1 MTNEECFG
9 IWAPDGVVW
18 CQWAKPVTFTQLNRT
33 TVPDSTPLLWEA
45 PEVRSVPSPGRTAL
59 IVDAPGPNAVRL
71 GVALARI
78 GYRPVPLFNATTG
91 YAEVLDIDPIAHHL
105 LEGAS
110 LLRDLRLPADAPPAF
125 LLDSERMHP
134 RVLPY
139 PGKFDNRWV
148 TLPQDFPSAIF
159 LRAHGIGEVLLL
171 RHGGRGATPDQ
182 DLAHVLRR
190 WQEGGVRLTIGD
202 LATGG
207 EPQPFHVEQPSLF
220 RRAWYRAVALMGLRR
235 NDVGGFGG
243 AIPEESAGGGF
254 GGFG

>member
-1 MTNEECFG
+1 MTNEECFA

-18 CQWAKPVTFTQLNRT
+18 SQWAKPVTFTQLNRA
-33 TVPDSTPLLWEA
+33 STPDTAPPQWEA
-45 PEVRSVPSPGRTAL
+45 PEVRSVPSPGRTAV

-71 GVALARI
+71 GIALARI

-105 LEGAS
+105 LEGAP
-110 LLRDLRLPADAPPAF
+110 LLQDLRLPADAPPAF
-125 LLDSERMHP
+125 LLDAQRMNP
-134 RVLPY
+134 QVLPY
-139 PGKFDNRWV
+139 PGKFDNRWM
-148 TLPQDFPSAIF
+148 TLPQDFPSATM
-159 LRAHGIGEVLLL
+159 LRAHGVVEALLL
-171 RHGGRGATPDQ
+171 RHSDRVPDQ

-190 WQEGGVRLTIGD
+190 WQDAGVRITIGD

-207 EPQPFHVEQPSLF
+207 EPQPYQVERPSLF

-235 NDVGGFGG
+235 NDVGGFGS
-243 AIPEESAGGGF
+243 AIPEESTGGGGF